1 MYVLWKHAKDDE
13 KEEIVLPLIEK
24 ISFLT
29 KNWGRMKLI
38 IAKLNATYRIN
49 EKYIQQIIDLLKEQI
64 ELEKEVI
71 AMIHELLEI
80 KIL

>member
-1 MYVLWKHAKDDE
+1 
-13 KEEIVLPLIEK
+13 
-24 ISFLT
+24 
-29 KNWGRMKLI
+29 MKLI